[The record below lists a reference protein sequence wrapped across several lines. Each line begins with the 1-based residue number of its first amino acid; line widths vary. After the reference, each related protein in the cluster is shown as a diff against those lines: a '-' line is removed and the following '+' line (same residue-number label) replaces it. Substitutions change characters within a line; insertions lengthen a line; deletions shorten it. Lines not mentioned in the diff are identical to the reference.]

1 VHFGHISRNYA
12 ELGVSSVFTYGKF
25 FKHFMTRLAKRFHE
39 ARRTP
44 MTYTLGMAAR
54 ATGLS
59 KSTIHRAIKAGRV
72 SAGRN
77 DIGRYVIDP
86 AELHRVFPPV
96 QDATNS
102 GNGSVT
108 QDATPSEPGEV
119 ALRHAR
125 LEAEIDASL
134 QVNALLC
141 DQLHQTRVD
150 RERWRGQAQQL
161 VAAALAAPVTE
172 SGIRSRRLGF
182 AARLMGLV

>member
-1 VHFGHISRNYA
+1 
-12 ELGVSSVFTYGKF
+12 
-25 FKHFMTRLAKRFHE
+25 
-39 ARRTP
+39 

-59 KSTIHRAIKAGRV
+59 KSTIHRAIKDGRI
-72 SAGRN
+72 SATRT
-77 DIGRYVIDP
+77 DAWSFAIDP
-86 AELHRVFPPV
+86 AELHRVFPPA
-96 QDATNS
+96 QDATRS
-102 GNGSVT
+102 DNGSVT
-108 QDATPSEPGEV
+108 QDATLSERGKV
-119 ALRHAR
+119 ALRQVL
-125 LEAEIDASL
+125 LEAEIAASL

-141 DQLHQTRVD
+141 EQLHETRVD